1 MVNNMLMPKAQ
12 LVTMDGLIKKVSLE
26 AAKLNQEM
34 LYDAEDYMAI
44 ANIIIFLYS
53 VKKTFGNLKTVQK
66 GMQKLLDNYNEAAE
80 YVDEIG
86 IREAYEKLHDEYGV
100 ELMFNDFD
108 VSTFFDNEKQY
119 ERLKIRI
126 TTKL

>member
-1 MVNNMLMPKAQ
+1 MAKNILMPKAQ
-12 LVTMDGLIKKVSLE
+12 LVTMDGLIRKVSTE

-44 ANIIIFLYS
+44 ANIVIFLYS

-86 IREAYEKLHDEYGV
+86 IREAYEQLHDEYGV

-108 VSTFFDNEKQY
+108 LSTFFDNEKQY